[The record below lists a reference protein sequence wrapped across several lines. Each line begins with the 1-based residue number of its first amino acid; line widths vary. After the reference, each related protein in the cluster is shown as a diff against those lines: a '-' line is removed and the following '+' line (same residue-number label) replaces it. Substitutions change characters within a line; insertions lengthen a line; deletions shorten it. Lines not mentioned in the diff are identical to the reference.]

1 MPFKC
6 TTVSSLIHCY
16 WTTRTS
22 SSISISVR
30 SIHSFTR
37 MHECNE
43 PTDRPR
49 YVTPSGVFRGGGTVR
64 CPPFGPTMKS
74 FYRRLYM
81 KRWGFLPFSSKNCK
95 IQQCLMDFCVSK
107 FQKNGRI
114 CGFHWTF
121 RSKKCFSFRGASP
134 PLTADQGFCPWTPL
148 GALPP
153 DPCYRLALRARH
165 GPPLPNPKYATGN
178 ICCISRLT
186 WRSYST
192 RYAKLTQQITDLVT
206 STELRLCIDL
216 AKGSGDP
223 SMRSQR
229 RLSIF

>member
-134 PLTADQGFCPWTPL
+134 PWPPDQGLCY
-148 GALPP
+148 AL
-153 DPCYRLALRARH
+153 
-165 GPPLPNPKYATGN
+165 PLPNPKYATDYYFAFS
-178 ICCISRLT
+178 IIFMISCN
-186 WRSYST
+186 
-192 RYAKLTQQITDLVT
+192 Q
-206 STELRLCIDL
+206 
-216 AKGSGDP
+216 KGSVMLRMHQIRFSPGLCPGPRWGSSWHSP
-223 SMRSQR
+223 SP
-229 RLSIF
+229 